1 MVGIAPGTR
10 LACAVAACAL
20 GLTFIAPG
28 GLASQ
33 TSRPLVRSQ
42 LQWLDRTGKRT
53 GVLGAIADYGNIEL
67 SPDGTRLAAA
77 VFDAAQGT
85 RDLWIYDVGNGQ
97 RTIFASNPADEN
109 WLIWAPDGQ
118 RVIFNSQRSGH
129 LDLYRASAST
139 SASTAETAG
148 ELLQA
153 DEHAKWPV
161 SWSPDG
167 RHILYV
173 IDGPDTGNDIWILP
187 LAGDRPAAGGKPF
200 PYLQGRFAEN
210 WAAFSPDGR
219 WVAYSS
225 TESPSGRPEVYVASF
240 PSPGR
245 RWRISSGGGSQAR
258 WRRDGRELFFLASG
272 TLMVAAVST
281 PASTFQASVPAP
293 LFEVRFP
300 YGQYHAYDVA
310 ADGQRFLVNAL
321 VPPTGRPSVAD

>member
-1 MVGIAPGTR
+1 VVGIAPGAR
-10 LACAVAACAL
+10 LACSIAAACIL
-20 GLTFIAPG
+20 GPTIIAPG
-28 GLASQ
+28 GLAYQ

-53 GVLGAIADYGNIEL
+53 GVLGTIADYGNVEL
-67 SPDGTRLAAA
+67 SPDGTRLAVA

-85 RDLWIYDVGNGQ
+85 RDIWIYDVGSGQ

-129 LDLYRASAST
+129 LDLYQASPAAGAS
-139 SASTAETAG
+139 G
-148 ELLQA
+148 EVLRA
-153 DEHAKWPV
+153 DEDAKWPV

-167 RHILYV
+167 RYILYV
-173 IDGPDTGNDIWILP
+173 INRPNTGNDIWILP
-187 LAGDRPAAGGKPF
+187 LAGGRTAAGGKPF
-200 PYLQGRFAEN
+200 PYLEGRFAEN

-245 RWRISSGGGSQAR
+245 RWKVSSGGGSQAR
-258 WRRDGRELFFLASG
+258 WRRDGRELFYLGSDR
-272 TLMVAAVST
+272 TLMAAAVSGT
-281 PASTFQASVPAP
+281 PSTFEAGAPTP
-293 LFEVRFP
+293 LFEMRFP

-310 ADGQRFLVNAL
+310 TDGQRFLVNAL
-321 VPPTGRPSVAD
+321 VPPTGRPSVAH